1 MSERQKPT
9 DPEPYYEA
17 HVFCCT
23 NRRPAGHPRGCCAD
37 KGSEE
42 LRDYMKGRAK
52 ELGLKKV
59 RINASGCLDRCEL
72 GPTVVVY
79 PEGVWY
85 SVPTKEDVDEVLQT
99 HLVLGGRVERLMLR
113 TADRLPK
120 DRVRG

>member
-1 MSERQKPT
+1 MSTREKPT

-23 NRRPAGHPRGCCAD
+23 NRRPAGHPRGSCAD
-37 KGSEE
+37 KGAEE

-59 RINASGCLDRCEL
+59 RINSAGCLDRCEL

-85 SVPTKEDVDEVLQT
+85 SVATKEDVDEVLQT
-99 HLVLGGRVERLMLR
+99 HLMQGDRVERLMLR
-113 TADRLPK
+113 TADKLPK
-120 DRVRG
+120 DRAKA